1 MSQEEFQKIQGKI
14 KSILKVR
21 ENNFG
26 ITNMNTTSI
35 RGILITFSSIEM
47 ANKAEGTLKQHQQSI
62 QFISN
67 IPTKS
72 QPKITLVGVDESISS
87 LELMEIIMSQNPEVD
102 LALQNGGTMKV

>member
-26 ITNMNTTSI
+26 ITNMSTTSI
-35 RGILITFSSIEM
+35 GRILITFSSIEM
-47 ANKAEGTLKQHQQSI
+47 ANKAEGILKQHQEPL
-62 QFISN
+62 QFTPN

-72 QPKITLVGVDESISS
+72 QPKTTLVGVDEPISS
-87 LELMEIIMSQNPEVD
+87 LELVEIITSQNPEVD
-102 LALQNGGTMKV
+102 SAL